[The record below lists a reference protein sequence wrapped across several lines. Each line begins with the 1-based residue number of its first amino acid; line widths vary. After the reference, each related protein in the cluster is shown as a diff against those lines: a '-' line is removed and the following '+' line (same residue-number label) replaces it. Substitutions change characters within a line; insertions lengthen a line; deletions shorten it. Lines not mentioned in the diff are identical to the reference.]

1 MIVDLMSTQT
11 SDGIRLDGAFFA
23 PGPSA
28 QWQGPVDAVLLA
40 HGSSTNFYA
49 PATRFMAEDLR
60 SQGIAAL
67 ALNTAAHDTVWVD
80 LANGQFHGIAFEIL
94 DRSRLDLRAGL
105 DYLWELGYR
114 RIALLGHSMGA
125 VRVAYYAATE
135 DDGRVAAVISV
146 SPVRLSYSYYM
157 DSEDAEEFKSI
168 VRRAGQLA
176 AEGKAEELM
185 SVKFPITQMFSAAA
199 YLDKHGPAERYNLV
213 TLASNIKVAL
223 FAVAGSLEI
232 HTRLRDMAHDL
243 AVAAV
248 NSPQADYI
256 VIEGGDH
263 SLNNRREEAA
273 SAVLNWLGS
282 LTPQPVGR

>member
-23 PGPSA
+23 PDSSV
-28 QWQGPVDAVLLA
+28 QRQGPLDAVLLV

-60 SQGIAAL
+60 KQGIAGL
-67 ALNTAAHDTVWVD
+67 ALNTTAHDTVWVD
-80 LANGQFHGIAFEIL
+80 TASGRFYGIAFEIL
-94 DRSRLDLRAGL
+94 DRSRLDLRAGI

-135 DDGRVAAVISV
+135 DDGRVAAVIPV

-168 VRRAGQLA
+168 VQQAGQLEA
-176 AEGKAEELM
+176 KGKAQELM
-185 SVKFPITQMFSAAA
+185 SVKFPITQMFGAAA

-213 TLASNIKVAL
+213 TLAPKIKVPL
-223 FAVAGSLEI
+223 FAVAGSLET

-256 VIEGGDH
+256 VIEGGNH

-273 SAVLNWLGS
+273 SVVLNWLGS